1 MRDVEDVERK
11 QLIAVAG
18 DILRKICF
26 HVCEALTNGTLS
38 SLYSFLVC
46 DKVVTVA
53 IFLWVT
59 VTVTYMEEKKS
70 YLKSLVL

>member
-11 QLIAVAG
+11 QLIAVAR
-18 DILRKICF
+18 DLLRKICLR
-26 HVCEALTNGTLS
+26 VCEPLTNGTLS

-46 DKVVTVA
+46 DKVVIVL

-59 VTVTYMEEKKS
+59 VTIT
-70 YLKSLVL
+70 